1 VADGDP
7 ADLIPPADPP
17 PGPRRPSPQ
26 LLTCEFCEC
35 RLTPTGDVLKLSDKA
50 KAWRDTEG
58 DREKLTKRLAE
69 LERQLEDA
77 KTQLRVQH
85 DHRGLELT

>member
-1 VADGDP
+1 
-7 ADLIPPADPP
+7 
-17 PGPRRPSPQ
+17 
-26 LLTCEFCEC
+26 
-35 RLTPTGDVLKLSDKA
+35 VLKLSDKA

-77 KTQLRVQH
+77 KTQLKVQH
-85 DHRGLELT
+85 DHRGLSHRARRATVSERLQRYEGPQLLIPRKPSRCESV